1 MPLSLRDSVQVCIQ
15 VSVPKT
21 ICIAFSASEAI
32 SAHKKGLGTPLSS
45 GHKLQSPS
53 KKYEAP
59 GKWNYSALLKRVSIY
74 YWLTAINVILINV
87 SLNTVCC
94 VEFIQ
99 WNSNVLLA

>member
-1 MPLSLRDSVQVCIQ
+1 MPKAISIS
-15 VSVPKT
+15 
-21 ICIAFSASEAI
+21 FSASEAI

-74 YWLTAINVILINV
+74 YWLTAINVMLINV
-87 SLNTVCC
+87 SLKTLCC
-94 VEFIQ
+94 VQFIQ
-99 WNSNVLLA
+99 WNSSFFVSLDFSNLPIT